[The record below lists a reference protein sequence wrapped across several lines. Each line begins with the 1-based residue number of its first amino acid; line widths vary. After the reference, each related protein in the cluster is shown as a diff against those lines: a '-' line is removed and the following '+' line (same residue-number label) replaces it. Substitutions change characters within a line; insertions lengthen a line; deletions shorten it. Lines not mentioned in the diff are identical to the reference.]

1 MAVSS
6 GAAAMA
12 LLFLAAAAPVASAFV
27 PGLRPLG
34 LRQAGTT
41 RALGTCFRR
50 PHGGAAVLMKD
61 HSSVTEF
68 SANDRVEVTAEL
80 STRGGALKGM
90 VGTIVETWE
99 KCEVDPICCCA
110 ENGMEEA
117 SVEVSFTAPEMGDA
131 FSRFDLSEKE
141 RAQGRFSSFFSAE
154 ELSLVT
160 RTVTVQS

>member
-1 MAVSS
+1 MSS

-50 PHGGAAVLMKD
+50 PHGGEIVFGRATPRVSWDQHLTRPIARRAGAAVLMKD

-90 VGTIVETWE
+90 VRL
-99 KCEVDPICCCA
+99 P
-110 ENGMEEA
+110 N
-117 SVEVSFTAPEMGDA
+117 
-131 FSRFDLSEKE
+131 
-141 RAQGRFSSFFSAE
+141 
-154 ELSLVT
+154 
-160 RTVTVQS
+160 